1 MCNTRSAFCLLAV
14 VCIIAGCSQTG
25 GIRPGN
31 ASNMRTVAS
40 VGDKPLP
47 SVSGEPGA
55 SLRADTDDLD
65 LPPASGARI
74 SGRVYDERGK
84 PVPNVKVR
92 LAVTSTPG
100 GKVVY
105 ATTDRSGAFTLRGL
119 RPGSSYAVIAEYQG
133 EDGMMTGRT
142 QAKAPQVDVR
152 ISLKPR
158 TGESLGHASIQPAR
172 TRVEPISNIDPGDD
186 ETSDA
191 SRSDHGVNGEDLDL
205 PTDNGAL
212 ATPRRNVRLSR
223 TNTDSSAASG
233 RGGWSSRQVTADSA
247 ATPKAKPQS
256 SSEAVPP
263 TVSHSAVSDEPGTNL
278 EDDGPNPLPPALDTT
293 EISSRRSTDPLG

>member
-1 MCNTRSAFCLLAV
+1 
-14 VCIIAGCSQTG
+14 
-25 GIRPGN
+25 
-31 ASNMRTVAS
+31 
-40 VGDKPLP
+40 
-47 SVSGEPGA
+47 
-55 SLRADTDDLD
+55 
-65 LPPASGARI
+65 
-74 SGRVYDERGK
+74 
-84 PVPNVKVR
+84 
-92 LAVTSTPG
+92 
-100 GKVVY
+100 
-105 ATTDRSGAFTLRGL
+105 
-119 RPGSSYAVIAEYQG
+119 
-133 EDGMMTGRT
+133 MMTGRT

-191 SRSDHGVNGEDLDL
+191 SRSDHGGNGEDLDL

-212 ATPRRNVRLSR
+212 ATPRRNLRLSR
-223 TNTDSSAASG
+223 TNTGSSAASG
-233 RGGWSSRQVTADSA
+233 RTGWSSRQVTADSA

-263 TVSHSAVSDEPGTNL
+263 TVSHSAVSDEPGTNS

-293 EISSRRSTDPLG
+293 EISSRRSTDPSDQRPIKVARSSTRSSTTTGRRVPSRATTQNDDKAIGIMDGVGQRAPRSMPEDVLPGGKVITPGSFAPIAVNEDPDDNSPPISNAPPGPSLGPCQRGPINERTE